1 MAYVAISSALIDNTM
16 NNIDKMCDKERNQL
30 GEVPN
35 DIRVDPDDTLAM
47 GLAWGKYMHLRDT
60 FDEDLTQSVDHIT
73 LNIELTDL
81 ATTVAFYV
89 RSTHDRFVVP
99 NYRSNGYNS
108 MSRKIDQ
115 THSFAMTVAAAHVAH
130 QRQRIA
136 INAKWKAIKEQV
148 KEFLNAAKSLNEAL
162 KLWPALALYINDQY
176 INRVNENASRSKTV
190 SKAADILASIK
201 TDEITAAAVS
211 VKLT

>member
-1 MAYVAISSALIDNTM
+1 MAYVAISSALIENTM

-35 DIRVDPDDTLAM
+35 DIRVDPDNHLAID
-47 GLAWGKYMHLRDT
+47 LAWGKYKHLRGT
-60 FDEDLTQSVDHIT
+60 FDEDMTQSVDYIT
-73 LNIELTDL
+73 LNIELADL
-81 ATTVAFYV
+81 ATSVSFYV

-108 MSRKIDQ
+108 MSRKIGD
-115 THSFAMTVAAAHVAH
+115 THSVALTVAAAFVAH

-162 KLWPALALYINDQY
+162 KLWPALALYISDQY

>member
-35 DIRVDPDDTLAM
+35 DIRVDPDDHLAM

-176 INRVNENASRSKTV
+176 INRVNSNTARSQTV

>member
-176 INRVNENASRSKTV
+176 INRVNSNTTRSQTV

>member
-1 MAYVAISSALIDNTM
+1 MAYVAISSALIENTM
-16 NNIDKMCDKERNQL
+16 GNIEKMCDKEKKQL

-35 DIRVDPDDTLAM
+35 DVRLDPEDHLAID
-47 GLAWGKYMHLRDT
+47 LAWGKYKSLRES
-60 FDEDLTQSVDHIT
+60 FDEDMTQSVD
-73 LNIELTDL
+73 NISVNIDL
-81 ATTVAFYV
+81 AGLDTKVCFYI

-108 MSRKIDQ
+108 MNKNIDE
-115 THSFAMTVAAAHVAH
+115 THSFAMTVASAFVSW
-130 QRQRIA
+130 QRQRIET
-136 INAKWKAIKEQV
+136 NAKWKAIQTQV
-148 KEFLNAAKSLNEAL
+148 RQYLEASKSLNEAL
-162 KLWPALALYINDQY
+162 KLWPALALYISDNY

-211 VKLT
+211 IKLT

>member
-1 MAYVAISSALIDNTM
+1 M
-16 NNIDKMCDKERNQL
+16 
-30 GEVPN
+30 PN

-148 KEFLNAAKSLNEAL
+148 KEFLHAAKSLNEAL

-176 INRVNENASRSKTV
+176 INRVNSNTTRSQTV

>member
-35 DIRVDPDDTLAM
+35 DIRVDPDDNLAM

-136 INAKWKAIKEQV
+136 INAKWRAIKEQV

-176 INRVNENASRSKTV
+176 INRVNSNTARSQTV